1 MRNQRWRGTSVGG
14 LFETMNE
21 VGCIHQ
27 GKELGRQGKTYQTQI
42 SMERQNRGGVKF
54 LEEGVLTI
62 SNIVKG
68 NENKH

>member
-1 MRNQRWRGTSVGG
+1 
-14 LFETMNE
+14 MNE